1 MYRMCRKGSTRHRS
15 DRSGGTEDDEA
26 DGVGRAWDEPAPPAA
41 RVSDREGRA
50 DLMELR
56 RSNGSLVAVFS
67 VRGAAPAAVVRAAK
81 EDYRGHK
88 RTA

>member
-1 MYRMCRKGSTRHRS
+1 
-15 DRSGGTEDDEA
+15 
-26 DGVGRAWDEPAPPAA
+26 
-41 RVSDREGRA
+41 
-50 DLMELR
+50 MELR

-81 EDYRGHK
+81 EDHRGHK